1 MRRYEAPRR
10 GIRRAAARI
19 PARFQANPALLD
31 VDMADK
37 TQRWEDNVAGSWYV
51 DKSCILC
58 SLCSD
63 LAPKSFRESKE
74 GDHDVV
80 FKQPETPE
88 EETLSK
94 DALDNCPVEAIGN
107 DGGSG

>member
-1 MRRYEAPRR
+1 
-10 GIRRAAARI
+10 
-19 PARFQANPALLD
+19 
-31 VDMADK
+31 MADK

-80 FKQPETPE
+80 FKQPETPKE
-88 EETLSK
+88 LEQAEQARLQ
-94 DALDNCPVEAIGN
+94 CPVESIGQ
-107 DGGSG
+107 DG

>member
-1 MRRYEAPRR
+1 
-10 GIRRAAARI
+10 
-19 PARFQANPALLD
+19 
-31 VDMADK
+31 MADK
-37 TQRWEDNVAGSWYV
+37 LQRWEDNVAGRWYV

-63 LAPKSFRESKE
+63 LAPKSFRESGD

-88 EETLSK
+88 ETAQAEQAK
-94 DALDNCPVEAIGN
+94 AQCPVESIGS
-107 DGGSG
+107 DG

>member
-1 MRRYEAPRR
+1 
-10 GIRRAAARI
+10 
-19 PARFQANPALLD
+19 
-31 VDMADK
+31 MADK
-37 TQRWEDNVAGSWYV
+37 TQRWEDNVAGAWYV

-63 LAPKSFRESKE
+63 LAPKSFRESTD

-88 EETLSK
+88 EHAQAEQAKLQ
-94 DALDNCPVEAIGN
+94 CPVESIGS
-107 DGGSG
+107 DG